1 LSTGTLIVKTAALTS
16 HTKMVLYARVSSH
29 DQKTDL
35 ERQLPRLR
43 DYASVQGW
51 VIAKEITE
59 IGSGLN
65 GKRKKLLILKVLQ
78 DEIIL
83 KPEFWWNTEIA

>member
-1 LSTGTLIVKTAALTS
+1 MPEYPLPIKKWILNGTAVTTITGLCL
-16 HTKMVLYARVSSH
+16 L
-29 DQKTDL
+29 
-35 ERQLPRLR
+35 
-43 DYASVQGW
+43 QGW

-65 GKRKKLLILKVLQ
+65 GKRKKLLILKMLQ

-83 KPEFWWNTEIA
+83 NLEFWWNAEIA

>member
-1 LSTGTLIVKTAALTS
+1 
-16 HTKMVLYARVSSH
+16 
-29 DQKTDL
+29 
-35 ERQLPRLR
+35 
-43 DYASVQGW
+43 VQGW

-78 DEIIL
+78 DETLNLEQSSLSICSFSL
-83 KPEFWWNTEIA
+83 NESPLL